1 MIPAPHASIQLLAL
15 VDAKAHTKMS
25 LFFLLFGWGT
35 PWRSL
40 MFVRYKTKFVVALII
55 LMPSSEFLLSPEV
68 PGVYREPR

>member
-1 MIPAPHASIQLLAL
+1 
-15 VDAKAHTKMS
+15 
-25 LFFLLFGWGT
+25 
-35 PWRSL
+35 